1 VSRYDLFRRRIAPIA
16 FALAVGLLAYE
27 TCTKQQRTHATI
39 FLQLGD
45 AAPNVKSI
53 AAEVTIGDESFAQ
66 YYQATT
72 AGSVIKLPPFEVS
85 LPEQDAQLR
94 IDAEMTTSRKQLT
107 RRIHIEE
114 GAKVTVPLADELRE
128 PR

>member
-27 TCTKQQRTHATI
+27 TCTKQERTHATI
-39 FLQLGD
+39 VLQLGD

-53 AAEVTIGDESFAQ
+53 AAEVTIRDETFAQ
-66 YYQATT
+66 YYQAATP
-72 AGSVIKLPPFEVS
+72 GSVITLPPFKVS

-94 IDAEMTTSRKQLT
+94 IDAELTTSRTQLT

-114 GAKVTVPLADELRE
+114 GATVTVPLAEDLRS
-128 PR
+128 RL